1 MQILV
6 SSDTRVESMDVFFA
20 NNQCF
25 HLNGFQLNSNSLN
38 NYLQKMKSIKY
49 LIVNSFDSFESIHNR
64 ELLLQLMIN
73 KCLNIESIKMDFY
86 LIRDELLVL
95 FGHKFGSI

>member
-1 MQILV
+1 M
-6 SSDTRVESMDVFFA
+6 S
-20 NNQCF
+20 C
-25 HLNGFQLNSNSLN
+25 
-38 NYLQKMKSIKY
+38 LQKMKSIKY

-95 FGHKFGSI
+95 FGHKFGKKLLNIHFNNGFETSKLA